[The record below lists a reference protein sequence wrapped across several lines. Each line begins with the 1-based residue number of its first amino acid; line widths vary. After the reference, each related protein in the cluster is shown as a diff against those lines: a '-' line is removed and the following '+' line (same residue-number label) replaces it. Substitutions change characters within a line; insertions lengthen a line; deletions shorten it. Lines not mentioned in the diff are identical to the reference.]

1 MTQTAAVTSIT
12 VDINAPAQFVWDVLV
27 DFEKYG
33 EWNPF
38 NPKVEATLEVGKP
51 ITMQVVMGD
60 PNAASTMTEYFT
72 RIDSPNR
79 LVWEVVTSPE
89 TGDKVTHD
97 HYIDSIS
104 STRCTYHHSDTFS
117 GPSST
122 HIVSQFGD
130 GIKSAFDAV
139 ANALKL
145 RAESLYA
152 ARK

>member
-38 NPKVEATLEVGKP
+38 NPKVEATLEIGKP

-60 PNAASTMTEYFT
+60 PNAASSMTEYFT
-72 RIDSPNR
+72 LIEGPNH
-79 LVWEVVTSPE
+79 LAWEVVTSPE

-97 HYIDSIS
+97 HFIKAVSA
-104 STRCTYHHSDTFS
+104 TRCTYHHSDTFT
-117 GPSST
+117 GPSAT
-122 HIVSQFGD
+122 HIVTQFGD
-130 GIKSAFDAV
+130 GIKTAFDAV
-139 ANALKL
+139 ANALKQ
-145 RAESLYA
+145 RAEELYKA
-152 ARK
+152 